1 MPATLTWKACTGTD
15 AATEATTAN
24 WNLLNRDAVD
34 SGSDYIDSRIAI
46 PATGS
51 NYSYERILRLVFTG
65 TFNLVDV
72 VKLWKDSGTLS
83 DGNLII
89 NAGET
94 DTGTTPVNSASAIA
108 SSAIPTTEGTA
119 IDITPSNPIDS
130 AGEKSDYLYIQ
141 LEVPSTVTTLGAIS
155 AQVLHVSWIES

>member
-15 AATEATTAN
+15 AATEATTTN

-34 SGSDYIDSRIAI
+34 SGSDYTESRIAI

-51 NYSYERILRLVFTG
+51 NYSYERILRLIFTG
-65 TFNLVDV
+65 AFNLIDN
-72 VKLWKDSGTLS
+72 VKLWKEGTLS

-94 DTGTTPVNSASAIA
+94 DTGTTPVNTASAVA

-130 AGEKSDYLYIQ
+130 SGEKSDYLYIQ
-141 LEVPSTVTTLGAIS
+141 LEVPSTVTTLGAIN
-155 AQVLHVSWIES
+155 AQVLYVSWTES